1 MKIKLIRDLKNTL
14 YTLGK
19 VYIDDVFFCFTVE
32 DVDRDSN
39 QDGDLDDIGENK
51 IHGQTAIPK
60 GTYKMVLSMSNR
72 FKKLMPEVLN
82 VKGFSGIRWHSGNT
96 ALDTEGCIIVGTVR
110 TPNGVGLSRQ
120 CFTKLMDK
128 LKDQKDI
135 ILTIE

>member
-39 QDGDLDDIGENK
+39 QDGDLDDLGENK

-120 CFTKLMDK
+120 CFTKLMVK

>member
-96 ALDTEGCIIVGTVR
+96 ALDTEGCVIVGTVR